1 MIYQIPVDQITG
13 LAKYGLALSCTAV
26 SDLSESD
33 LARYAPPSVRPSW
46 GTWHCTHT
54 YSKRGEGESPTSGG
68 GAEGGGGA
76 EVEAGGQV
84 GL

>member
-1 MIYQIPVDQITG
+1 MILLRPLYRCLRSGAADGRTDVG
-13 LAKYGLALSCTAV
+13 REKAVARSLATCSFAL
-26 SDLSESD
+26 
-33 LARYAPPSVRPSW
+33 RPSVL
-46 GTWHCTHT
+46 GHVALHTHT
-54 YSKRGEGESPTSGG
+54 YSKRGEGESPTSG

>member
-1 MIYQIPVDQITG
+1 MILLRRRYRCLRPQWRGGPTDVG
-13 LAKYGLALSCTAV
+13 REKAVARSLATCSLALRT
-26 SDLSESD
+26 
-33 LARYAPPSVRPSW
+33 SVL
-46 GTWHCTHT
+46 GHVALHTHT